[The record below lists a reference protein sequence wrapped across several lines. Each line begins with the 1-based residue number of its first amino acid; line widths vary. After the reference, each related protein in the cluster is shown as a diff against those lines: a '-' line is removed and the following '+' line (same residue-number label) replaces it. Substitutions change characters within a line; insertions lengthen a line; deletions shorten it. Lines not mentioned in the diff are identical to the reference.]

1 MEKPTHWKGF
11 LYLLVLTVIAVMVIE
26 PLVEKVSMSLTGKS
40 AENLLTFGKA
50 A

>member
-1 MEKPTHWKGF
+1 MERPTHWKGF
-11 LYLLVLTVIAVMVIE
+11 LYIVAVTAVAILVVE
-26 PLVEKVSMSLTGKS
+26 PVVEKVVMAVTGRT

>member
-1 MEKPTHWKGF
+1 MERPTHWKGF
-11 LYLLVLTVIAVMVIE
+11 LYIAAVTMVAVLVVE
-26 PLVEKVSMSLTGKS
+26 PLVEKAVVAVTGRT